1 METPKAKILVIDD
14 EQPVCISCVR
24 ILKNEGYSVEYVL
37 SGAEGAKK
45 AIEGD
50 YEIVLL
56 DLKLKDMGGMEVL
69 ERIQE
74 SRPDITIIII
84 TGYATIQTT
93 IEAVKKGA
101 FDYIPKPF
109 TPEELLFSLSKVMKD
124 RSLRIEN
131 EYLKQQLSQHQLL
144 VSDIVFRSDAMNDVL
159 NQVLKIAPTE
169 FSVLIYGE
177 SGTGKELIA
186 QAIHRNSS
194 RSSKPLVA
202 VDISALPPTLIESE
216 LFGHVKGA
224 FTGATGSKPG
234 YFSLAHGGTLFIDEI
249 ANISRELQGVL
260 LRVLETKRLRPVGGD
275 KEQEV
280 NIRLI
285 TATNQDLY
293 ELVEK
298 GQFRED
304 LYYRL
309 NVIPIKVPPI
319 RERTADI
326 YPLMMHFLERAKEKT
341 NSRIKGFTTEAM
353 AKFYSYRWPGNVRE
367 IKNMVERL
375 VATVDAELIGV
386 DHFPPNFG
394 GSNPLARELGIH
406 QVPTNIDELK
416 VAKTNIKEKIYQQV
430 ESSFI
435 MEALEKSDWNISR
448 AAKQVGMKRPN
459 FHALMRKY
467 AIRKNGK

>member
-1 METPKAKILVIDD
+1 MDTPIAKVLVIDD
-14 EQPVCISCVR
+14 ERSVCISCVK
-24 ILKNEGYSVEYVL
+24 ILKDVGYSVDYVL

-45 AIEGD
+45 TIEGD

-56 DLKLKDMGGMEVL
+56 DLKLKDIGGMEVL

-74 SRPDITIIII
+74 SRPDVTIIII

-109 TPEELLFSLSKVMKD
+109 TPEELLFSISKVMKD
-124 RSLRIEN
+124 RDLRFEN

-144 VSDIVFRSDAMNDVL
+144 DADIVSRSDAMHDTL
-159 NQVLKIAPTE
+159 KQVLKIAPTE
-169 FSVLIYGE
+169 FPVLIYGE

-186 QAIHRNSS
+186 QAIHRNSL
-194 RSSKPLVA
+194 RSNKPLVA

-224 FTGATGSKPG
+224 YTGATDSKPG
-234 YFSLAHGGTLFIDEI
+234 YFSLAHGSTLFIDEI
-249 ANISRELQGVL
+249 SNISRELQGKL

-280 NIRLI
+280 DIRLI

-293 ELVEK
+293 EMVEK

-309 NVIPIKVPPI
+309 NVIPIKVPPL
-319 RERTADI
+319 RERTPDI
-326 YPLMMHFLERAKEKT
+326 PPLVMHFLERAKGKT
-341 NSRIKGFTTEAM
+341 DSPIKGFTTEAI
-353 AKFYSYRWPGNVRE
+353 AKFFSYHWPGNVRE
-367 IKNMVERL
+367 LKNIVERL
-375 VATVDAELIGV
+375 VATVDAEFIRV
-386 DHFPPNFG
+386 DHLPPNFMG
-394 GSNPLARELGIH
+394 PNPLVRELGIQ
-406 QVPTNIDELK
+406 QVPGTIDELK
-416 VAKTNIKEKIYQQV
+416 LAKTHIKEKAYQQV
-430 ESSFI
+430 ESSFLL
-435 MEALEKSDWNISR
+435 EALQKSDWNISR

-467 AIRKNGK
+467 AIKKNGK